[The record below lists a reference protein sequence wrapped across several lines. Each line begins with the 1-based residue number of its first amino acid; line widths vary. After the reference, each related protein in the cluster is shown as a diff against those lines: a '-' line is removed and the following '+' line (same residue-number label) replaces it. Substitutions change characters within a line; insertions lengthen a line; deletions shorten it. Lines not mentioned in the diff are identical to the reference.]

1 MRTCVQHVPG
11 SLLELGI
18 GEIRTARGL
27 LDSNECRHWSVSQ
40 HKLHLVPVH
49 QPVSVALTLAL
60 TLTNSGYLENLDV
73 DRTRPRR
80 PPTLMPNT
88 DCGCTCW
95 LKLTELWGPSCV
107 GKIKGWKIIK
117 RLFAAPQNEKEN
129 EIWSASSYNAS
140 LTSCTSQHCTFII
153 FCFILVSFSVSF
165 SSCYNPNCELIDYL
179 ASPCFSLIW
188 NNDCWPYR

>member
-1 MRTCVQHVPG
+1 MCQVLYWSSG
-11 SLLELGI
+11 SERSAQQGVCSTATSAGI
-18 GEIRTARGL
+18 GPSAST
-27 LDSNECRHWSVSQ
+27 SCTQYQCTSQCQWHWLWLWLWLIQ
-40 HKLHLVPVH
+40 GTWKTWM
-49 QPVSVALTLAL
+49 LTGHGPE
-60 TLTNSGYLENLDV
+60 TTHV
-73 DRTRPRR
+73 DAQYR
-80 PPTLMPNT
+80 L
-88 DCGCTCW
+88 W
-95 LKLTELWGPSCV
+95 LYMLTEVDWTMRPFV
-107 GKIKGWKIIK
+107 RWKNK
-117 RLFAAPQNEKEN
+117 RLKNNKTPFCGPQNEKEN